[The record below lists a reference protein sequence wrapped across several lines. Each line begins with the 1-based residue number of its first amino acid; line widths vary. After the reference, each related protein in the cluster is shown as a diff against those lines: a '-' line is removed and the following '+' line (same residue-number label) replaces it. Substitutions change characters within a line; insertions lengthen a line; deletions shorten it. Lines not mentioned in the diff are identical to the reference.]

1 MTQLL
6 VVTNAAAGSADRAA
20 VDAAVG
26 TLREGADVE
35 VVATSSPDECDD
47 AVRTRR
53 DRTIVVCGGDGS
65 VHVIVTALLRADDL
79 AEPIGLI
86 PLGTGNDLAR
96 ALGVPL
102 DPAEAARIVLDG
114 KPRRLDLL
122 VDDDGG
128 VVVNAV
134 HLGVGA
140 EAALAAATL
149 KPKLGRLAYVVGGV
163 RAGAGAK
170 GWHVAVEVDGRT
182 LVDGGERVLQAGVGL
197 GRSVGGG
204 SPLTPHSVLDDG
216 QADVVVSTAV
226 GPLARL
232 GYAVRLRRG
241 RHVDRPDVLTARG
254 VRIVAAGEPFHYN
267 ADGEVRGPVRRRV
280 WTIRPEG
287 WQLITPQEPRPGTT
301 TT

>member
-1 MTQLL
+1 MTGLL
-6 VVTNAAAGSADRAA
+6 VITNATAGSADREA
-20 VDAAVG
+20 VDAAVR
-26 TLREGADVE
+26 TLRTGADVE
-35 VVATSSPDECDD
+35 VVATSSPDDCDS
-47 AVRTRR
+47 AVATRAGR
-53 DRTIVVCGGDGS
+53 RVVVCGGDGS
-65 VHVIVTALLRADDL
+65 IHVIVAALCRAGDL
-79 AEPIGLI
+79 DEPLGVI

-96 ALGVPL
+96 ALDIPL
-102 DPAEAARIVLDG
+102 DPEAAAEVVLADR
-114 KPRRLDLL
+114 PRKLDLL
-122 VDDDGG
+122 IDDEGG

-182 LVDGGERVLQAGVGL
+182 LVDGSERVLQVGVGL

-241 RHVDRPDVLTARG
+241 AHVDRPDVLTARG
-254 VRIVAAGEPFHYN
+254 TRIVAEGEAFHYN

-287 WQLITPQEPRPGTT
+287 WHLLAPEPRGHE
-301 TT
+301 